1 MKNKKVKIS
10 KILPWPAAMWL
21 VDASKYGTAGSIARI
36 IAINAAIERCKKFY
50 PEYFNGYRQKI

>member
-50 PEYFNGYRQKI
+50 PEYFKK